1 MPRCGGRWTGPG
13 SASWC
18 GPCRKVSATRCGEGG
33 ARFSGGQARRLAL
46 ARVLLSAAP
55 VLVLDEPTAG
65 LDAETERAFLETLEG
80 VTAGRT
86 VILITHRLTGVERP
100 TRILR
105 LAGGRALPAAG

>member
-1 MPRCGGRWTGPG
+1 M
-13 SASWC
+13 
-18 GPCRKVSATRCGEGG
+18 
-33 ARFSGGQARRLAL
+33 
-46 ARVLLSAAP
+46 LLSAAP

-80 VTAGRT
+80 RDRRPYGDPDHPPAES
-86 VILITHRLTGVERP
+86 GVERP